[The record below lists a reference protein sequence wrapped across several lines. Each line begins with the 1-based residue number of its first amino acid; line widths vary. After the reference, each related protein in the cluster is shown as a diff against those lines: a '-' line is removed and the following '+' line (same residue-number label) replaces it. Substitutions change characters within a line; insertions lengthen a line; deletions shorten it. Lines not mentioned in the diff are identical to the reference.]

1 LVKVKVDVRFTILRK
16 IKLIVMKKS
25 VNVRLVAFL
34 FLFIAVSFVY
44 GQDVKI
50 KLVSVADVHATIFP
64 HDFANDRP
72 VDGSLARVKTYVDE
86 QRALLGDNVVLLDN
100 GDLLQGQPA
109 GYYFNYIADGEELF
123 FARVMNYIGFD
134 AGSVGN
140 HDIETG
146 WEVYN
151 PLRLQFDFPWLSA
164 NILHIR
170 TGKPFFEPYTII
182 ERSGVRIAVMGL
194 VTPSVPN
201 WLPRK
206 LWEGLE
212 FTSMYSA
219 ASYWMDHIR
228 ENEKPDVIV
237 GLFHSGA
244 GPDIE
249 YAGDDIYLENAS
261 HYIGKYVPGFD
272 VIFTAHDHRVR
283 NQTFFNK
290 AGNEVIMIAGQPF
303 GRSAAVVD
311 LYFKKSD
318 SGGYQLIRKS
328 GEIVEMAQY
337 EPCPVFM
344 SEFASEVREVR
355 EFVNQPIT
363 RLQSDLRSRDSYWGN
378 SAFTDFIHQIQ
389 LELTGADIS
398 FAAPLSFD
406 ATISAGTVYMRDMF
420 NLYPFENYLY
430 KMDLTGE
437 EIKNFLEFSY
447 SLWLNTMEGP
457 EDHLLLF
464 RDAGTGRQSVY
475 ESIRL
480 ANAFYNFDSA
490 AGINYTVD
498 VSKKPGDRITIKSFV
513 DGSPFDANKKYS
525 VAINSYRGSGGG
537 GHLTEGAGIEH
548 ALLESRITWVSEN
561 DLRSHIA
568 SYLQR
573 YRSLDP
579 KPGNN
584 WQIIPQDWAQKAAER
599 DKKLLFQRRDN

>member
-1 LVKVKVDVRFTILRK
+1 
-16 IKLIVMKKS
+16 MKS
-25 VNVRLVAFL
+25 ENIRLLTFL
-34 FLFIAVSFVY
+34 FLAIAVSFVN
-44 GQDVKI
+44 GQNIKI
-50 KLVSVADVHATIFP
+50 KLVSVADAHATIFP
-64 HDFANDRP
+64 HDFVNDMP
-72 VDGSLARVKTYVDE
+72 LDGSLARVKTYVDE
-86 QRALLGDNVVLLDN
+86 QRAISGDNVILLDN
-100 GDLLQGQPA
+100 GDLLQGQPT
-109 GYYFNYIADGEELF
+109 GYYFNYMVNDEEQF

-146 WEVYN
+146 REVYN
-151 PLRLQFDFPWLSA
+151 TLKHQFDFPWLAA
-164 NILHIR
+164 NVLHIR

-182 ERSGVRIAVMGL
+182 ERYGVRIAVIGL

-206 LWEGLE
+206 LWESLE

-219 ASYWMDHIR
+219 ASYWMDHVLN
-228 ENEKPDVIV
+228 NEKPDVVV

-283 NQTFFNK
+283 NQRITNK
-290 AGNEVIMIAGQPF
+290 DGDEVIMIAGQPF
-303 GRSAAVVD
+303 GRSVASVD
-311 LYFKKSD
+311 LYFERSEKGRFKLLHKD
-318 SGGYQLIRKS
+318 
-328 GEIVEMAQY
+328 GEIVQMSQFD
-337 EPCPVFM
+337 PCPEFM
-344 SEFASEVREVR
+344 AEFALEMREVR
-355 EFVNQPIT
+355 EFINQPIT
-363 RLQSDLRSRDSYWGN
+363 HLQSDLRSRDSYWGN

-406 ATISAGTVYMRDMF
+406 ATLSAGTVYMRDMF

-430 KMDLTGE
+430 NMELTGK
-437 EIKNFLEFSY
+437 EIRDFLEYSY
-447 SLWLNTMEGP
+447 GLWFNTMKGP
-457 EDHLLLF
+457 DDHLLLF
-464 RDAGTGRQSVY
+464 RDAANGRQSAS
-475 ESIRL
+475 ETPRL
-480 ANAFYNFDSA
+480 ANAFFNFDSA
-490 AGINYTVD
+490 AGIYYTVD
-498 VSKKPGDRITIKSFV
+498 VSKKPGERITIKTMA
-513 DGSPFDANKKYS
+513 DGSQFKTDKKYS

-537 GHLTEGAGIEH
+537 GHITEGAGVEH

-568 SYLQR
+568 NYLQG
-573 YRSLDP
+573 YRSFDP

-584 WQIIPQDWAQKAAER
+584 WQVIPEGWLRDAAEKDR
-599 DKKLLFQRRDN
+599 ELLFTERDN

>member
-1 LVKVKVDVRFTILRK
+1 MK
-16 IKLIVMKKS
+16 KLINIRFV
-25 VNVRLVAFL
+25 VIL
-34 FLFIAVSFVY
+34 FLSAAVSFAN

-50 KLVSVADVHATIFP
+50 KLVSLTDVHATIFP
-64 HDFANDRP
+64 YDFVNDRT
-72 VDGSLARVKTYVDE
+72 VDGSLARAKSYVDE
-86 QRALLGDNVVLLDN
+86 QRETLGNNLILLDN
-100 GDLLQGQPA
+100 GDLLQGQPT
-109 GYYFNYIADGEELF
+109 GYYFNYIADGEEQF

-134 AGSVGN
+134 AGSIGN
-140 HDIETG
+140 HDIEAG

-151 PLRLQFDFPWLSA
+151 TLREQLDFPWLAA

-170 TGKPFFEPYTII
+170 TGKPYFEPYTMI
-182 ERSGVRIAVMGL
+182 ERSGVKIAVMGL

-212 FTSMYSA
+212 FVSMYSA

-249 YAGDDIYLENAS
+249 YAGDEIYLENAAQ
-261 HYIGKYVPGFD
+261 YVGKYVPGFD
-272 VIFTAHDHRVR
+272 IIFTGHDHRVR
-283 NQTFFNK
+283 NTTFTNTK
-290 AGNEVIMIAGQPF
+290 GDEVLMIAGQSH

-311 LYFKKSD
+311 LYLQKTD
-318 SGGYQLIRKS
+318 QDGYQLIRKE

-337 EPCPVFM
+337 EPCPLFM
-344 SEFASEVREVR
+344 EEFASEMREVM

-363 RLQSDLRSRDSYWGN
+363 HLQSDLRSRDSYWGN

-406 ATISAGTVYMRDMF
+406 ATLSAGTIYMRDMF

-430 KMDLTGE
+430 KMELTGE

-447 SLWLNTMEGP
+447 GLWLNTMEGP

-464 RDAGTGRQSVY
+464 RDAAAARQSVY
-475 ESIRL
+475 ESVRL

-498 VSKKPGDRITIKSFV
+498 VSKKPGERITIKSLV
-513 DGSPFDANKKYS
+513 DGSPFNTSKKYS

-537 GHLTEGAGIEH
+537 GHITEGTGIKH
-548 ALLESRITWVSEN
+548 DLLESRITWVSEN

-568 SYLQR
+568 SYIQR

-579 KPGNN
+579 QPGYN
-584 WQIIPQDWAQKAAER
+584 WQIIPSDWAQKAAER
-599 DKKLLFQRRDN
+599 DRKLLFHGRDN

>member
-1 LVKVKVDVRFTILRK
+1 
-16 IKLIVMKKS
+16 M
-25 VNVRLVAFL
+25 AFL
-34 FLFIAVSFVY
+34 FLSIAVSFAN

-50 KLVSVADVHATIFP
+50 KLVSLADIHATIFP
-64 HDFANDRP
+64 HDFVNDRP

-86 QRALLGDNVVLLDN
+86 QRSLLGDNIILLDN
-100 GDLLQGQPA
+100 GDLLQGQPT
-109 GYYFNYIADGEELF
+109 GYYFNYIADNEEQF
-123 FARVMNYIGFD
+123 FARVMNYVGFD
-134 AGSVGN
+134 AASVGN
-140 HDIETG
+140 HDIEAG

-151 PLRLQFDFPWLSA
+151 TLKHQFDFPWLAA
-164 NILHIR
+164 NVLHIR
-170 TGKPFFEPYTII
+170 TGNPFFEPYTIL

-212 FTSMYSA
+212 FISMYSA
-219 ASYWMDHIR
+219 ASYWMNHIL
-228 ENEKPDVIV
+228 ENEKPDVVV

-283 NQTFFNK
+283 NQTLTNK
-290 AGNEVIMIAGQPF
+290 VGDEVIMIAGQSF

-311 LYFKKSD
+311 LYLEKSEKGGFK
-318 SGGYQLIRKS
+318 LLRKD
-328 GEIVEMAQY
+328 GKIVEMAQY
-337 EPCPVFM
+337 EPSPGFM
-344 SEFASEVREVR
+344 AEFASEMREVR

-363 RLQSDLRSRDSYWGN
+363 NLQNDLRSRDSYWGN

-406 ATISAGTVYMRDMF
+406 ATLSAGTVYMRDMF

-430 KMDLTGE
+430 KMELTGE
-437 EIKNFLEFSY
+437 EIKNFLEYSY
-447 SLWLNTMEGP
+447 GLWFNTMKGSD
-457 EDHLLLF
+457 DHLLLL
-464 RDAGTGRQSVY
+464 RDGSAGRQSVY

-498 VSKKPGDRITIKSFV
+498 VSKKPGERITIKSLA
-513 DGSPFDANKKYS
+513 DGSAFDASKKYS

-537 GHLTEGAGIEH
+537 GHITEGAGIEH

-568 SYLQR
+568 SYIQR
-573 YRSLDP
+573 YQSLDP

-584 WQIIPQDWAQKAAER
+584 WQIIPEDWVQKAAER
-599 DKKLLFQRRDN
+599 DRKLLFQGRDN

>member
-1 LVKVKVDVRFTILRK
+1 
-16 IKLIVMKKS
+16 MKKS
-25 VNVRLVAFL
+25 GNVRLLAFL
-34 FLFIAVSFVY
+34 FLSIAVFFAY

-50 KLVSVADVHATIFP
+50 KLVSLADIHATIFP
-64 HDFANDRP
+64 HDFVNDRP
-72 VDGSLARVKTYVDE
+72 LNGSMAHVKSYIDE
-86 QRALLGDNVVLLDN
+86 QRALLGDNVILLDN
-100 GDLLQGQPA
+100 GDLLQGQPT
-109 GYYFNYIADGEELF
+109 GYYFNYMVNDDEQF

-151 PLRLQFDFPWLSA
+151 TLKHQFDFPWLAA
-164 NILHIR
+164 NVLHIR

-182 ERSGVRIAVMGL
+182 ERAGVRVAVMGL

-212 FTSMYSA
+212 FISMYSA
-219 ASYWMDHIR
+219 ATYWMNHIF
-228 ENEKPDVIV
+228 ENENPDVVV

-249 YAGDDIYLENAS
+249 YAGDEIYLENAA

-272 VIFTAHDHRVR
+272 VVFTAHDHRVR
-283 NQTFFNK
+283 NTSLINT
-290 AGNEVIMIAGQPF
+290 GGDEVLMIAGQSF

-311 LYFKKSD
+311 LYLEKSEKGGFKLLQKD
-318 SGGYQLIRKS
+318 GQ
-328 GEIVEMAQY
+328 IVEMAQY
-337 EPCPVFM
+337 KPCPVFM
-344 SEFASEVREVR
+344 AEFASEIREIR

-363 RLQSDLRSRDSYWGN
+363 NLQNDLRSRDSYWGN
-378 SAFTDFIHQIQ
+378 SAFTDFIHQVQ
-389 LELTGADIS
+389 LELTGADLS

-406 ATISAGTVYMRDMF
+406 ATLSAGTVYMKDMF

-430 KMDLTGE
+430 KMELTGE

-447 SLWLNTMEGP
+447 GLWLNTMEGP

-464 RDAGTGRQSVY
+464 RAADAGRQSVY

-498 VSKKPGDRITIKSFV
+498 VSKKPGERITIKTMA
-513 DGSPFDANKKYS
+513 DGSQFETDKKYS

-537 GHLTEGAGIEH
+537 GHITEGAGIEH

-568 SYLQR
+568 SYIQR

-584 WQIIPQDWAQKAAER
+584 WQIIPQNWAQKAAER
-599 DKKLLFQRRDN
+599 DRKLLFQGRNN

>member
-1 LVKVKVDVRFTILRK
+1 MVK
-16 IKLIVMKKS
+16 S
-25 VNVRLVAFL
+25 GNVRLLAFL
-34 FLFIAVSFVY
+34 FLAFAVVIAK
-44 GQDVKI
+44 GQNVKI
-50 KLVSVADVHATIFP
+50 KLVSLADLHATIFP
-64 HDFANDRP
+64 HDFVNDRP
-72 VDGSLARVKTYVDE
+72 LDGSLARVKTYVDE

-123 FARVMNYIGFD
+123 FARVMNYVGFD
-134 AGSVGN
+134 AASVGN
-140 HDIETG
+140 HDIEAG

-151 PLRLQFDFPWLSA
+151 TLKYQFDFPWLGA

-170 TGKPFFEPYTII
+170 AGMPFFEPYTIL
-182 ERSGVRIAVMGL
+182 ERSGVRIAVIGL

-212 FTSMYSA
+212 FISMYSA
-219 ASYWMDHIR
+219 ATYWMDHII
-228 ENEKPDVIV
+228 ENEKPDVVV

-249 YAGDDIYLENAS
+249 YAGDDIYLENAA

-272 VIFTAHDHRVR
+272 IIFTAHDHRVR
-283 NQTFFNK
+283 NITFSNTS
-290 AGNEVIMIAGQPF
+290 GDEVLMIAGQSF

-311 LYFKKSD
+311 LYLEKSEK
-318 SGGYQLIRKS
+318 GGFTLLRKDA
-328 GEIVEMAQY
+328 EIVEMAQY
-337 EPCPVFM
+337 EPCTVFM
-344 SEFASEVREVR
+344 SEFASEMREVR

-363 RLQSDLRSRDSYWGN
+363 HLQNDLRSRDSYWGN

-389 LELTGADIS
+389 LELTDADIS

-406 ATISAGTVYMRDMF
+406 ATLSAGTVYMRDMF

-430 KMDLTGE
+430 KMELTGE
-437 EIKNFLEFSY
+437 EIKNFLEYSY
-447 SLWLNTMEGP
+447 GLWLNTMKGP
-457 EDHLLLF
+457 DDHLLLL
-464 RDAGTGRQSVY
+464 RDASAGRQSVY
-475 ESIRL
+475 ETIRL

-498 VSKKPGDRITIKSFV
+498 VSKKPGERITINSMT
-513 DGSPFDANKKYS
+513 DGSQFEIENKYS

-537 GHLTEGAGIEH
+537 GHITEGARIEH
-548 ALLESRITWVSEN
+548 ALLESRITWVSDN

-573 YRSLDP
+573 YRSIDP
-579 KPGNN
+579 RPGNN
-584 WQIIPQDWAQKAAER
+584 WQIIPMDWAQKAAER
-599 DKKLLFQRRDN
+599 DRKLLFRGRDN

>member
-1 LVKVKVDVRFTILRK
+1 MTKSLKLR
-16 IKLIVMKKS
+16 L
-25 VNVRLVAFL
+25 LAFL
-34 FLFIAVSFVY
+34 LLAVTFTFAI
-44 GQDVKI
+44 GQEVKI
-50 KLVSVADVHATIFP
+50 KLVTLADVHATIFP
-64 HDFANDRP
+64 HDFVNDRP
-72 VDGSLARVKTYVDE
+72 LDGSLARVQSFMNE
-86 QRALLGDNVVLLDN
+86 QRAILGENVVLLDN
-100 GDLLQGQPA
+100 GDLLQGQPT
-109 GYYFNYIADGEELF
+109 GYYFNYIADDDEQF
-123 FARVMNYIGFD
+123 FARVLNYMGFD
-134 AGSVGN
+134 AASVGN

-151 PLRLQFDFPWLSA
+151 TLKHQFDFPWLGA

-182 ERSGVRIAVMGL
+182 ERSGVRIAVIGL
-194 VTPSVPN
+194 VTSSVPN

-206 LWEGLE
+206 LWESLE

-219 ASYWMDHIR
+219 ASYWMNHIR
-228 ENEKPDVIV
+228 ENENPDIVI

-261 HYIGKYVPGFD
+261 HYVGKYVPGFD
-272 VIFTAHDHRVR
+272 VILTAHDHRVR
-283 NQTFFNK
+283 NITFNNST
-290 AGNEVIMIAGQPF
+290 GDEVLMIAGQSF

-311 LYFKKSD
+311 LYFEKSEE
-318 SGGYQLIRKS
+318 GGFKLLQKE

-337 EPCPVFM
+337 KPCPDFM
-344 SEFASEVREVR
+344 AEFAPEMRAVR
-355 EFVNQPIT
+355 EFVNQPLT
-363 RLQSDLRSRDSYWGN
+363 RLQNDLHSRDSYWGN

-398 FAAPLSFD
+398 FAAPLSFN
-406 ATISAGTVYMRDMF
+406 ATLNAGTLYMRDMF

-430 KMDLTGE
+430 KMELTGK
-437 EIKNFLEFSY
+437 EIKDFLEYSY
-447 SLWLNTMEGP
+447 GLWFNTMEGP
-457 EDHLLLF
+457 DDHLLLF
-464 RDAGTGRQSVY
+464 RDAAAGRQSVY

-498 VSKKPGDRITIKSFV
+498 VSKKPGERITIESMA
-513 DGSPFDANKKYS
+513 DGSPFDPERLYS

-537 GHLTEGAGIEH
+537 GHITEGAGIEH
-548 ALLESRITWVSEN
+548 ALLESRIRWVSEK

-568 SYLQR
+568 TYIQR

-579 KPGNN
+579 RPGDN
-584 WQIIPQDWAQKAAER
+584 WQIIPAHWVQRAAER
-599 DKKLLFQRRDN
+599 DKKLLFPR